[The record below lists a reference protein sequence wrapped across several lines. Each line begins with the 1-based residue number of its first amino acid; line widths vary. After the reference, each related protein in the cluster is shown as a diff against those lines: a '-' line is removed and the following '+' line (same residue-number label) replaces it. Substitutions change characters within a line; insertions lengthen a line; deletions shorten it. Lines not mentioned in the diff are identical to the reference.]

1 MSTVVQNQRILAL
14 LLGIASRCTDWVP
27 VLVRVAA
34 DELDTRLV
42 GIDN

>member
-34 DELDTRLV
+34 DELDTWLV